1 MKKAVIIYDDTRIPD
16 RMIRDITGNKSFGD
30 TIYKRMSLRER
41 AGSCAKMQAAC
52 CGFFDLGDKIGDD
65 FAQCAFLK
73 LYADMVIRDEKAFSI
88 LMEKSLY
95 AKECYQIV
103 CGDKVAGVIYPD
115 RQAYELADP
124 AEEAGYAAIPSDAF
138 LDLGSADA
146 FRRFITGGFDSRFFN
161 ELSGDDYTVIKHS
174 ANVEKLRRE
183 YTFYGL
189 LPDEMKMWF
198 AMPFSYKEENGEAS
212 YAMERYHMTD
222 LAIRY
227 VHGAIGMGEFG
238 KIMDKLFRF
247 LTTRPEKTVTAEE
260 YERCA
265 SDLYID
271 KVRKRID
278 NLKKQEAFGKLNE
291 LLCAG
296 TKYDGIDGVFA
307 DYLELYQKITA
318 KKHFQP
324 VLVIGHGDLCFSNIL
339 YSHETSFM
347 KLIDP
352 KGAAVKEELY
362 TNPYYDLA
370 KLSHSIC
377 GGYDY
382 FNSDLFE
389 ITVEED
395 MHLGVR
401 LDCDNAPYKAV
412 FEEYLKR
419 YELDARLIRLYEASL
434 FLSMLPL
441 HMDREKKVLGFVLNA
456 ISIMEGIRNE

>member
-1 MKKAVIIYDDTRIPD
+1 MKKTVIIYDDSRIPD
-16 RMIRDITGNKSFGD
+16 RMIRNITGNKSFGD
-30 TIYKRMSLRER
+30 TIYKRKSLRER
-41 AGSCAKMQAAC
+41 ALACAKAQPAC
-52 CGFFDLGDKIGDD
+52 CGFYDPDEMGEDVL
-65 FAQCAFLK
+65 ACAVLK
-73 LYADMVIRDEKAFSI
+73 LYSDMVIRDENAFGI
-88 LMEKSLY
+88 LVEKSLY
-95 AKECYQIV
+95 AKECYRV
-103 CGDKVAGVIYPD
+103 MAGDRVAAVLYPD
-115 RQAYELADP
+115 RQQYEQADP
-124 AEEAGYAAIPSDAF
+124 ADETGYAAIASDAF
-138 LDLGSADA
+138 WDLSSVDA

-198 AMPFSYKEENGEAS
+198 AMPFAYREENGEAS
-212 YAMERYHMTD
+212 YTMERYHMTD

-227 VHGAIGMGEFG
+227 VHGAICPDEFA

-247 LTTRPEKTVTAEE
+247 ITTRPKKSVSNEE

-265 SDLYID
+265 DALYVD

-278 NLKKQEAFGKLNE
+278 DLKKHGSFARLNA
-291 LLCAG
+291 LLRAG
-296 TKYDGIDGVFA
+296 SAYESIDAVFE
-307 DYLELYQKITA
+307 DYLALYRKITA
-318 KKHFQP
+318 KKHFEP

-352 KGAAVKEELY
+352 KGAETEEELY

-370 KLSHSIC
+370 KLSHSVC

-389 ITVEED
+389 ITVDEN
-395 MHLGVR
+395 MCLKVR
-401 LDCDNAPYKAV
+401 LDCDNAPYAAI
-412 FEEYLKR
+412 FSEYLKR
-419 YELDARLIRLYEASL
+419 YDLDAKLIRLYEASL

-441 HMDREKKVLGFVLNA
+441 HMDREKKVLGFLLNA